1 MRCRNVR
8 WRLFEFL
15 RARYER
21 KFFRVLDAFQIQI
34 HVEFRPMKMIP
45 VGKFH
50 VEQLAHRRVAKPREI
65 AEAEKI
71 FLARDEQ
78 PEAVRR
84 NIQHFSF

>member
-1 MRCRNVR
+1 LNTY
-8 WRLFEFL
+8 
-15 RARYER
+15 ARHER

-34 HVEFRPMKMIP
+34 LVQFRPMKMIA

-50 VEQLAHRRVAKPREI
+50 VEQSVHRRAAKPREI
-65 AEAEKI
+65 VEAEKV

-84 NIQHFSF
+84 DVQHFSF